1 MNSLKQNAAHIV
13 MATVVIGAVIV
24 LTLHGNMDGQTSSAI
39 IVAVGGFSLGGG
51 VASSSAGAAA
61 SGSGGVPT
69 SGGTSSS
76 VAVATPPNSPNTE
89 IPTNPTNTS
98 SVL

>member
-1 MNSLKQNAAHIV
+1 MNSLRQNAAHIV

-24 LTLHGNMDGQTSSAI
+24 LTLHGNMDGQTASAI

-51 VASSSAGAAA
+51 VASSSAGVAA
-61 SGSGGVPT
+61 SGLGGAAT
-69 SGGTSSS
+69 SGGTSGS
-76 VAVATPPNSPNTE
+76 VAVVTPPTSPSDTTP
-89 IPTNPTNTS
+89 INPTNTS

>member
-24 LTLHGNMDGQTSSAI
+24 LTLHGNMNGQTASAI

-51 VASSSAGAAA
+51 VASSSAGGAA
-61 SGSGGVPT
+61 SGSVGVAA
-69 SGGTSSS
+69 SVGTSSS
-76 VAVATPPNSPNTE
+76 AAVVTPPTSTTTAPNTAS
-89 IPTNPTNTS
+89 TDTTG
-98 SVL
+98 VL

>member
-24 LTLHGNMDGQTSSAI
+24 LTLHGNMDGQTASAI

-51 VASSSAGAAA
+51 VASSSAGGSA
-61 SGSGGVPT
+61 SNPAGVATSAGT
-69 SGGTSSS
+69 SGS
-76 VAVATPPNSPNTE
+76 VAVATPPTSTATTTE
-89 IPTNPTNTS
+89 TTSTNAS
-98 SVL
+98 GVL